1 MLSEIDIQDWQ
12 QLPVQPLYN
21 VPRKTYIK
29 LPWMADDDKN
39 NVIYFDHL
47 DGAYSFCLTLANEIV
62 HISASAQVIPL
73 QKKSVDAE

>member
-1 MLSEIDIQDWQ
+1 MLSEIDIQDWT

-29 LPWMADDDKN
+29 LPWMTGLDN
-39 NVIYFDHL
+39 EVIFFSHI
-47 DGAYSFCLTLANEIV
+47 DGAYSYCLTLKNEVV
-62 HISASAQVIPL
+62 HLAAWSEVIPL